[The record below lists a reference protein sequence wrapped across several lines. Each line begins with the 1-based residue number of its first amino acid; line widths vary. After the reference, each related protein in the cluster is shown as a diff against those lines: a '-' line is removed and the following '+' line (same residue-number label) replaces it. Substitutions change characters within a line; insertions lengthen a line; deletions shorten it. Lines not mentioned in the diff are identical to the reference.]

1 MTWQRGPC
9 TWRAAALLL
18 ACAPAASAT
27 DLAVSVLSGGQGSVQ
42 VAPGALVSYE
52 ARGELT
58 DALSAGLALFSLDL
72 AFGGGPLAPVA
83 APTAAPMSSFAVPA
97 GVNNPQGFG
106 GLPGPG
112 GLLQVGGG
120 QNTLNNSFGPYPVGA
135 VTLGV
140 AQPGAPV
147 TLAAGQLTAPS
158 QPGTYT
164 LSVARVVANVIAP
177 GATGVPV
184 WKVEPAGPGPLAP
197 LVIEVQSPLRH
208 AAPLRPDRARP

>member
-1 MTWQRGPC
+1 MTRQRGPC
-9 TWRAAALLL
+9 TWRTAAAALLL

-27 DLAVSVLSGGQGSVQ
+27 DLAVSVLSGGQGNVQ
-42 VAPGALVSYE
+42 VTPGATVAYE
-52 ARGELT
+52 VRGELT
-58 DALSAGLALFSLDL
+58 DALSGGLALFSLDL
-72 AFGGGPLAPVA
+72 AFDGGPLPAA
-83 APTAAPMSSFAVPA
+83 APPAGAPMSSFAVPA

-135 VTLGV
+135 VTTGV
-140 AQPGAPV
+140 AQPGAAV

-177 GATGVPV
+177 GATGLPV

-197 LVIEVQSPLRH
+197 LVIEVQSPLR
-208 AAPLRPDRARP
+208 RPARARR